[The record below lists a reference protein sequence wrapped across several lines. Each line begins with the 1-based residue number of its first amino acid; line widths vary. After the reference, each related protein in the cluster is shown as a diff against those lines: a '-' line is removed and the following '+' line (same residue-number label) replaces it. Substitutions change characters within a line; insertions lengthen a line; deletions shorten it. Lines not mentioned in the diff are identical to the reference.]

1 MKPTVIAGI
10 LCVVLAM
17 IAYTVGAWSAYRSK
31 GFKPFNITVLW
42 VGVVFDILA
51 TSSMWLANG
60 GAFKLSPT
68 ADLIHTVL
76 ALVSFFGMAIVTASA
91 SWAYAKKNKSVQ
103 RTLAKLILAPW
114 ALWAIIFLWGMARP
128 PKPGS

>member
-17 IAYTVGAWSAYRSK
+17 IAYTVGAWSAFRSK
-31 GFKPFNITVLW
+31 GFKPFSLTVLW

-51 TSSMWLANG
+51 TYTMWLANG

-76 ALVSFFGMAIVTASA
+76 ALASFLGMAIVTAWA
-91 SWAYAKKNKSVQ
+91 SWAYAKKNQSVR
-103 RTLAKLILAPW
+103 RTLANVILAPW
-114 ALWAIIFLWGMARP
+114 ALWAIVFVWGMARP